1 MKRNSRQSSK
11 HAPNLRY
18 EGLESRQL
26 LAGLF
31 QGTPGDDI
39 VKIDYVDDNTI
50 DITINEVVHENVDA
64 TDLVRINLGV
74 GNDRVT
80 LDDRVD
86 VPLSIALSE
95 IIEVVGSRDND
106 IKIGFKPSD
115 TTDPDTTEGEA
126 TISLQPP
133 GMVAGRINDLVTFIG
148 AREIHGDSGNDRFT
162 VRTDIGFDLK
172 VYGGGG
178 DDIFWFSEGDSSRY
192 GVRYPVAFGGDG
204 SDRFVF
210 RNETQ
215 ASAYGEEG
223 YDTLDYSQ
231 LGKNAYVDLHSGE
244 KIIGATGQSNLV
256 RQTGS
261 NEYRR
266 SDWFV
271 NGDFAQVKNVTAG
284 TETELYGFSR
294 FHASSSRHSHDR
306 LWLMKT
312 ASDVEFGS
320 FDWAQVSSDLEAING
335 NLDAIQHDVNF
346 VTAVVGVDPT
356 GSEIYFSS
364 GSDKNDRLFAVSGG
378 GYQFPVPTPLTLIV
392 SNATGEGSTAEI
404 RSQEITGLSAAGTIW
419 FANTR
424 DLTVVVHGS
433 LIADDVFVV
442 HENNADLSI
451 YTHGGDDMVMVGGTV
466 KEGGRMVGIQNEV
479 FIGTGVGEDRVIF
492 NDQLDDNRES
502 TLRKYRLAE
511 GVLYGSDVP
520 NAEFAT
526 VRFSGSTEVVRV
538 NAATDRGNQ
547 FTLTPSQMNRFV
559 LHTPDN
565 EDGELVQ
572 LDSLTIENI
581 NLDLGVL
588 DEVFG
593 SGSWRFPGRQSIF
606 FDGIFFARV

>member
-11 HAPNLRY
+11 QASNLRY

-50 DITINEVVHENVDA
+50 DITINDTVHENVDA

-74 GNDRVT
+74 GNDKVT

-86 VPLSIALSE
+86 VPLSIALTE

-115 TTDPDTTEGEA
+115 TTDSDTT
-126 TISLQPP
+126 IRLQPP

-162 VRTDIGFDLK
+162 VRADLGFDLK
-172 VYGGGG
+172 VYGGEG
-178 DDIFWFSEGDSSRY
+178 DDIFWFSEGDSSRFSI
-192 GVRYPVAFGGDG
+192 RYPVAFGGDG
-204 SDRFVF
+204 NDRFVF

-231 LGKNAYVDLHSGE
+231 LGKSAVVNLNSGE
-244 KIIGATGQSNLV
+244 LIVGATGQSNLV
-256 RQTGS
+256 RQTGPH
-261 NEYRR
+261 EYRR

-271 NGDFAQVKNVTAG
+271 NGDYAQVKNVTTG
-284 TETELYGFSR
+284 TQTELIGFSR
-294 FHASSSRHSHDR
+294 FHASSSHHSHDR
-306 LWLMKT
+306 LWLMET
-312 ASDVEFGS
+312 VSNVEFGS
-320 FDWAQVSSDLEAING
+320 FDWAQVSSDLEAIKG
-335 NLDAIQHDVNF
+335 NLDTIQHDVSF
-346 VTAVVGVDPT
+346 VTAVVDPK
-356 GSEIYFSS
+356 GPEIYFSS
-364 GSDKNDRLFAVSGG
+364 GSDENDRLFAVSGG
-378 GYQFPVPTPLTLIV
+378 GYQFPNPTPLTVVI
-392 SNATGEGSTAEI
+392 SNATGEASTAEI
-404 RSQEITGLSAAGTIW
+404 RSQEITGFSAAGTIW

-433 LIADDVFVV
+433 LIADDVFVI

-466 KEGGRMVGIQNEV
+466 KDGGRMVGIQNEV

-492 NDQLDDNRES
+492 NDQLDDSRES
-502 TLRKYRLAE
+502 TLREYRLAE
-511 GVLYGSDVP
+511 GILYGSDVA
-520 NAEFAT
+520 NAEFST

-538 NAATDRGNQ
+538 NASTDRRNQ
-547 FTLTPSQMNRFV
+547 FILTPSQMNRFV

-565 EDGELVQ
+565 EDVELIQ

-581 NLDLGVL
+581 DLDLGVL

-606 FDGIFFARV
+606 FDGIFFASV